1 MATSS
6 GEEGF
11 CERCDLPMDG
21 HCKPSHAKCKKCEKK
36 FSICQRDEGDTTADP
51 THYSTSDYSAVDDY
65 VATADSGT
73 TAYYVAAYITTG
85 HIGYGTSDYS
95 AADDY
100 TATSGSGI
108 TIYDA
113 VAYTTTD
120 YTLYSTSDIGER
132 VDYTVT
138 SSSGATVYDAA
149 VDTAQSSEPYPLVSN
164 TAELGAHIRASYARY
179 PPNTSDDPVVDPN
192 TTASVMASFS
202 TKTRIRHVRF
212 ASHSS
217 VDPLAMT
224 DEPDPVSG
232 LASMLAQVD
241 ISGRT
246 GDADPST
253 QEPGAGEGTT
263 IVGGYLEPIYVEI
276 EVENGTVRFRDAA
289 GRKLK
294 TRAEQWQ

>member
-1 MATSS
+1 M
-6 GEEGF
+6 
-11 CERCDLPMDG
+11 
-21 HCKPSHAKCKKCEKK
+21 
-36 FSICQRDEGDTTADP
+36 
-51 THYSTSDYSAVDDY
+51 DDY
-65 VATADSGT
+65 VAAVDSGT
-73 TAYYVAAYITTG
+73 TAYYVAAYINTG
-85 HIGYGTSDYS
+85 HTSYGTSDYS

-100 TATSGSGI
+100 TATSGSNI

-120 YTLYSTSDIGER
+120 YTLYSTSDIGKG

-138 SSSGATVYDAA
+138 SSSGTTVYDAA
-149 VDTAQSSEPYPLVSN
+149 VDTAQSSEPCPLVSN
-164 TAELGAHIRASYARY
+164 TAELGAHIRAGYARY

-192 TTASVMASFS
+192 TTASVLASFG
-202 TKTRIRHVRF
+202 TKTRIWHVQF
-212 ASHSS
+212 ASQSS

-224 DEPDPVSG
+224 DEPGPVSG
-232 LASMLAQVD
+232 LANMIAQVN

-253 QEPGAGEGTT
+253 QEPGVEKGTT
-263 IVGGYLEPIYVEI
+263 IVGGNLEPVYVET